1 MLHLKECFQ
10 NAIIQQI
17 NLIQNETKNV
27 PGGISLFLL
36 WKAGFWAISFFS
48 GDDPP
53 PLFLT
58 AWRGAAQLNKRL
70 KEKAIR
76 KLERVAARQQMLLP
90 YKLVEDYAWPAV
102 PYKCPVLY
110 HTMTHCVYHM
120 VQHLVNSVPNS
131 HISIQTR
138 HWLGFIYVYDSI
150 SIKIPFW
157 GLNSLQQGREF
168 NPASALCCNN
178 KFLIRLENHLIFT
191 RWAVAKWGIYAYR

>member
-1 MLHLKECFQ
+1 MLHLKEHFQ
-10 NAIIQQI
+10 NATIQQI
-17 NLIQNETKNV
+17 SLIQNETKNV

-36 WKAGFWAISFFS
+36 WQAEFWAMSFFPG
-48 GDDPP
+48 GDRP
-53 PLFLT
+53 PLFPT

-131 HISIQTR
+131 HISIQIR

-157 GLNSLQQGREF
+157 GLNSL
-168 NPASALCCNN
+168 
-178 KFLIRLENHLIFT
+178 
-191 RWAVAKWGIYAYR
+191 

>member
-1 MLHLKECFQ
+1 MR
-10 NAIIQQI
+10 
-17 NLIQNETKNV
+17 
-27 PGGISLFLL
+27 PRMFLEVFL
-36 WKAGFWAISFFS
+36 SFFS
-48 GDDPP
+48 DRQNSEPCHFSLVVTAS
-53 PLFLT
+53 PLVSHSMKG
-58 AWRGAAQLNKRL
+58 GAAQLNKRL

-131 HISIQTR
+131 HISIQIR

-150 SIKIPFW
+150 SIKIPF
-157 GLNSLQQGREF
+157 
-168 NPASALCCNN
+168 
-178 KFLIRLENHLIFT
+178 
-191 RWAVAKWGIYAYR
+191 

>member
-1 MLHLKECFQ
+1 MGAQDAPFKRAFSKCHRPTNKSYSEWDQECSWRYF
-10 NAIIQQI
+10 
-17 NLIQNETKNV
+17 
-27 PGGISLFLL
+27 SLSSLTGRILSLVIFP
-36 WKAGFWAISFFS
+36 WWWP
-48 GDDPP
+48 PP
-53 PLFLT
+53 PLFPT

-131 HISIQTR
+131 HISIQIR

-157 GLNSLQQGREF
+157 GLNSL
-168 NPASALCCNN
+168 
-178 KFLIRLENHLIFT
+178 
-191 RWAVAKWGIYAYR
+191 